1 MVGGP
6 DASYTLADALDRL
19 VDSLDLLT
27 AGIAQKLGLLQDRG
41 GLHVLDAYRLDA
53 AVDVVADD
61 DGVFPRPRRDGE
73 LDLGV
78 ALGETGELALDEGT
92 TGLSETVCKA
102 GPAF

>member
-1 MVGGP
+1 MIRRP
-6 DASYTLADALDRL
+6 DASDTLADALDRL

-27 AGIAQKLGLLQDRG
+27 AGIAQELGLLQDRR

-61 DGVFPRPRRDGE
+61 DGMLPWPRRDGE

-78 ALGETGELALDEGT
+78 ALGESGELALDEGT
-92 TGLSETVCKA
+92 TGLSETVHKA
-102 GPAF
+102 RSGF